1 MDYNNDFSGLIFDC
15 DGTLID
21 TMPMHYTAWSE
32 VLLRNGIH
40 FTLERFYALGGVPVH
55 NIIELLAKEQ
65 NVVVDVNA
73 LAWEKEE
80 RFMELTA
87 SRIEP
92 IEKVAAIARRA
103 AGLLPMAVATG
114 SPTWLTEKMLKS
126 AGLDNLFETII
137 GADKVQKHKPD
148 PETYLT
154 AASAL
159 GLDPTTCCA
168 FEDTNLG
175 IESAQSAGMTI
186 IDIRLLQQPV

>member
-1 MDYNNDFSGLIFDC
+1 MDYSNDFSGLIFDC

-55 NIIELLAKEQ
+55 NIIELLSKEQ

-80 RFMELTA
+80 RFMELTE
-87 SRIEP
+87 SQIQP
-92 IEKVAAIARRA
+92 IEKVAAIARQG
-103 AGLLPMAVATG
+103 AGKLPMAVATG
-114 SPTWLTEKMLKS
+114 SPTWLAEKMLES
-126 AGLDNLFETII
+126 AGLATLFRTII

-154 AASAL
+154 AAQEL

-186 IDIRLLQQPV
+186 VDIRLL